1 MFAFLQDG
9 INIMECRLAKEYIE
23 SGADDEIDSTTA
35 GGCTHGQVGK
45 NHFGVSS

>member
-1 MFAFLQDG
+1 
-9 INIMECRLAKEYIE
+9 MECRLAKEYIE

-45 NHFGVSS
+45 KSFGGSS